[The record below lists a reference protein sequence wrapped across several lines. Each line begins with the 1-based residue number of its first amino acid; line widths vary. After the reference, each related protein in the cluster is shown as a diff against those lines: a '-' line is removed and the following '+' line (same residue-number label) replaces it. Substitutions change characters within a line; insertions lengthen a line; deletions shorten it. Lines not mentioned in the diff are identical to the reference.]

1 MASGPA
7 ATLRELPRPVARM
20 VTAANPIAATAIG
33 RRHMLVFPGPG
44 AVLIHDCS
52 MLAWPKDC
60 RQEGVMLTA

>member
-1 MASGPA
+1 MASRSCGDAARGPK
-7 ATLRELPRPVARM
+7 TRCKDSDCGQSDRG
-20 VTAANPIAATAIG
+20 N
-33 RRHMLVFPGPG
+33 RHRTTPHAFFLGPG